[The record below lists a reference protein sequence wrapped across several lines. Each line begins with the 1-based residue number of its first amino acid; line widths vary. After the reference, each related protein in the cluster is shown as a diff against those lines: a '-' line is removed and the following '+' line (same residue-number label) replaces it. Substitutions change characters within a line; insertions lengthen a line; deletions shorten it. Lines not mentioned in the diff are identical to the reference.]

1 VGKIQVL
8 EDVESANIVGDLFD
22 SIVLQLQARER
33 REVADAV
40 GDALNPVEGV
50 VDLLDFLEISTE

>member
-40 GDALNPVEGV
+40 GDALNPVEGE